1 LVDFYIRSGLIPIAT
16 CSTKNFE
23 LVKSYG
29 AEEIFDYHS
38 PTCTADIK
46 AYTKNSLK
54 YVLDCISEPETM
66 QFCYACIG
74 RTGGKYT
81 SLEPYP
87 EFLHT
92 RKNVTPGWVLGPSL
106 LGKAIGWAP
115 PFQREGSAD
124 MREFAVK
131 WFKTAQQL
139 LDEGK
144 LKMHP
149 LRVMP
154 GGFRGVLDGMELL
167 RKKQISGEKLVYR
180 VP

>member
-1 LVDFYIRSGLIPIAT
+1 MTVRSGLIPIAT
-16 CSTKNFE
+16 CSKKNFE

-29 AEEIFDYHS
+29 AEGVFDYSS
-38 PTCTADIK
+38 PSCTAEIK

-74 RTGGKYT
+74 RAGGKYT
-81 SLEPYP
+81 GLEPFP
-87 EFLHT
+87 KGLDN
-92 RKNVTPGWVLGPSL
+92 RKTVKPDWVLGPTL
-106 LGKAIGWAP
+106 LGKPIGWGS
-115 PFQREGSAD
+115 PFGREGSTET
-124 MREFAVK
+124 REFAVK

-144 LKMHP
+144 LKTHP
-149 LRVMP
+149 LKVMP
-154 GGFRGVLDGMELL
+154 GGFKGVLEGMDLL
-167 RKKQISGEKLVYR
+167 RKKQISGQKLVYR